1 MNSNETMVSLQN
13 EHVDKFMVLVGQ
25 TEPRIMLLF
34 PDNSHGKIVFSAAQN
49 CIKLKMGEITTF
61 ILFLPQSE
69 ISLKHTG
76 KMFSA
81 RP

>member
-1 MNSNETMVSLQN
+1 
-13 EHVDKFMVLVGQ
+13 
-25 TEPRIMLLF
+25 MLLF